1 VTLESGSHVGF
12 IDMAPTVFRWLENP
26 DRFGCTA
33 LMRGLKSA
41 QASNGGKPLPNLG
54 ELIGGPGVDA
64 KASTAP
70 CQTTEF
76 ARAMRPARQHTL
88 VTLAIYSFLE
98 SQFSASPTVRNGMHE
113 YLIDRLAKENKDVTV
128 SAGE

>member
-1 VTLESGSHVGF
+1 
-12 IDMAPTVFRWLENP
+12 
-26 DRFGCTA
+26 
-33 LMRGLKSA
+33 
-41 QASNGGKPLPNLG
+41 
-54 ELIGGPGVDA
+54 
-64 KASTAP
+64 
-70 CQTTEF
+70 
-76 ARAMRPARQHTL
+76 MRPARQHTL